1 MHTSLEM
8 KDNSKSALLTN
19 KKAISNATKNLI
31 ESSTLARDNAG
42 SMLNTCK
49 SDGK

>member
-19 KKAISNATKNLI
+19 KKAISNSTKNLI
-31 ESSTLARDNAG
+31 ESSTLAQDNAG